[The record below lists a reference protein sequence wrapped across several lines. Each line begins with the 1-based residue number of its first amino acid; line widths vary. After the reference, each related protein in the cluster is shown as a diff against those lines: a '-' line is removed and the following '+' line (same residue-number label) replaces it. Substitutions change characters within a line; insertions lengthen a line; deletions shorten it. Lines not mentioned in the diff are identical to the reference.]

1 METVLAF
8 LEKIGNYLVLVRFSD
23 ILDVVI
29 IAFLVYKLLDL
40 VKSTRAENILKGVV
54 IFLLALWLSEI
65 FHLNGIAYILGNM
78 VQVGIL
84 ALIILFQPEIRQIL
98 EKLGSKNIRLLQ
110 AFTPAQ
116 QQTELEKAIDQ
127 TVIACSEMSQ
137 TKTGVLIVFERH
149 IQLDDM
155 VRSGTTLDAAVSSEL
170 LKNIFFVKAPMHD
183 GAVIIRHGRIL
194 GAGCMLPLSKNV
206 NLSRDL
212 GMRHRAGIGMS
223 ENSDAVVV
231 IVSEETGSIS
241 VAVGGMLSRR
251 SWRTSRAAVWRTCWA
266 CAGRRAIME
275 QKNEQGGFSRRK
287 ALQVV
292 ISILVAIA
300 VWVYVDVEK
309 APDRTKT
316 IRDIPVEFS
325 GESTTLADKNLML
338 LSGYDT
344 TVDLTIKGPKR
355 ELVKISKD
363 NVRLVASTSSID
375 SVGVHT
381 LRWDPI
387 YPDGVQS
394 SSLTV
399 DWASKYKVT
408 VTVGELYTKE
418 VPVNC
423 TVTGQVADGYFTGET
438 VLDPTSLVLRGQ
450 RDDLLNV
457 AYAKLTVNISGATR
471 SVIQTESVQLYDNDD
486 NPVDNGNIRT
496 NASLIQAKVPVLTTK
511 EVSLAVELSG
521 VPGSAG
527 QSIKTTITPSSVRLI
542 GEADVL
548 ENIDEIVLATLYIED
563 LDIWQQN
570 SYVVTAPD
578 GTWLANS
585 NEVATVEITMEGIEE
600 MTVTVDT
607 FSYTNVPSG
616 LYPEITGGLDVRLWG
631 LADELAKMD
640 AAALTAMADLSGIT
654 EPGSYRVPV
663 TVTISG
669 YRDVAVKG
677 SYEVTVYI
685 TDTEP
690 APVPPADTDGQP
702 ETST

>member
-1 METVLAF
+1 
-8 LEKIGNYLVLVRFSD
+8 
-23 ILDVVI
+23 
-29 IAFLVYKLLDL
+29 
-40 VKSTRAENILKGVV
+40 
-54 IFLLALWLSEI
+54 
-65 FHLNGIAYILGNM
+65 
-78 VQVGIL
+78 
-84 ALIILFQPEIRQIL
+84 
-98 EKLGSKNIRLLQ
+98 
-110 AFTPAQ
+110 
-116 QQTELEKAIDQ
+116 
-127 TVIACSEMSQ
+127 
-137 TKTGVLIVFERH
+137 
-149 IQLDDM
+149 
-155 VRSGTTLDAAVSSEL
+155 
-170 LKNIFFVKAPMHD
+170 
-183 GAVIIRHGRIL
+183 
-194 GAGCMLPLSKNV
+194 
-206 NLSRDL
+206 
-212 GMRHRAGIGMS
+212 
-223 ENSDAVVV
+223 
-231 IVSEETGSIS
+231 
-241 VAVGGMLSRR
+241 
-251 SWRTSRAAVWRTCWA
+251 
-266 CAGRRAIME
+266 ME

-363 NVRLVASTSSID
+363 NVRLVASTSGID

-521 VPGSAG
+521 VPGVAG
-527 QSIKTTITPSSVRLI
+527 QSIKTTVTPTSVRLI

-548 ENIDEIVLATLYIED
+548 ENINEIVLATLYIED
-563 LDIWQQN
+563 LDLWQQN

-600 MTVTVDT
+600 MTVTVDA

-631 LADELAKMD
+631 LADELAEMD

-702 ETST
+702 EAST